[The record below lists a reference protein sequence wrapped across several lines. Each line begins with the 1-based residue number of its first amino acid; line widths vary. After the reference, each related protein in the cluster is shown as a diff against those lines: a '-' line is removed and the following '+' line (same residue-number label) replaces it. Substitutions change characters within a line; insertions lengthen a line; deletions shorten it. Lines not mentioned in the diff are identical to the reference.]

1 MDGAAAPLR
10 PAIVQDIRAID
21 AAAWNALV
29 PGAPP
34 FVRHEFLA
42 CLEES
47 GSVGPGTGWLPA
59 HVALTAG
66 DGRLV
71 GAMPMYRKS
80 DSWGEFV
87 FDWGW
92 AEAYRRAGLRYY
104 PKLVVAA
111 PFTPATGPHLLCRA
125 DAAAAGTG
133 RALLD
138 AALAHARD
146 LQASSLHVLFPT
158 GDEARDLE
166 ARGLLLRKDCQFHW
180 FNRGYGGFDDFL
192 GEFTAEKRKKA
203 KRERRRVAEAGIVF
217 DIRPGGDV
225 DAALWRELMPLYASS
240 FWRRGRD
247 PYINERFF
255 LLLSQALPE
264 SLLVI
269 IARHHRTPVAVA
281 ICLRSADTL
290 YGRYWGTSGDYHSLH
305 FETCYYQGI
314 EYCIRHGLRRFE
326 PGTQGEHKITRG
338 FVPAETLS
346 AHWLAH
352 PRFAAAVDDYLQRE
366 REQVDLYMD
375 EARSHVPYRD
385 KDG

>member
-1 MDGAAAPLR
+1 
-10 PAIVQDIRAID
+10 
-21 AAAWNALV
+21 
-29 PGAPP
+29 
-34 FVRHEFLA
+34 
-42 CLEES
+42 
-47 GSVGPGTGWLPA
+47 VGPGTGWHPA
-59 HVALTAG
+59 HVTVRTP
-66 DGRLV
+66 DGTLA

-111 PFTPATGPHLLCRA
+111 PFTPATGPRLLRAPGA
-125 DAAAAGTG
+125 DAARTG
-133 RALLD
+133 RALMD

-158 GDEARDLE
+158 AEEARELG
-166 ARGLLLRKDCQFHW
+166 AQGLLLRKDCQFHW
-180 FNRGYGGFDDFL
+180 FNRGYGDFEDFL
-192 GEFTAEKRKKA
+192 GEFTAEKRKKT
-203 KRERRRVAEAGIVF
+203 KRERRRVAEAGITF
-217 DIRPGGDV
+217 DIRAGGDV
-225 DAALWRELMPLYASS
+225 DAGLWRELMPLYASS

-255 LLLSQALPE
+255 LLLGRALPE

-269 IARHHRTPVAVA
+269 IARHHGTAVAVA
-281 ICLRSADTL
+281 ICLRGTDTL
-290 YGRYWGTSGDYHSLH
+290 YGRYWGTSGEYHSLH

-314 EYCIRHGLRRFE
+314 EYCIRHGLRCFE

-338 FVPAETLS
+338 FVPTETVS

-366 REQVDLYMD
+366 REQVDVYKS

-385 KDG
+385 KDR